1 MVYRVQRV
9 QRVHWVHWVHWVH
22 RVHAVQGVQRVLACI
37 AIVALAAAPALANDV
52 SVTKHTDGA
61 PDEIAAS
68 VKASLAPGGA
78 TAKVGEN
85 TIQFW
90 WVTKLAAAAN
100 DWKSV
105 PEGTLVG
112 AMKLAAPFRDIRGRN
127 VKAGVYLLRFAL
139 QPQNGD
145 HLGVSPYREFLL
157 ATPAA
162 EDTSPEPLGH
172 DPAVELAKK
181 SINISH
187 PAVLSLDPPVAN
199 SAPLAVAQTDA
210 GHTAV
215 VFEVPTAAGSLKFGV
230 VLVGLIEA

>member
-1 MVYRVQRV
+1 M
-9 QRVHWVHWVHWVH
+9 VH
-22 RVHAVQGVQRVLACI
+22 RIHGLVLLIAFAAV
-37 AIVALAAAPALANDV
+37 PALGNDV
-52 SVTKHTDGA
+52 SVTKHTA
-61 PDEIAAS
+61 APPDEIAAP
-68 VKASLAPGGA
+68 VKALLAPGGA

-85 TIQFW
+85 TLEFW
-90 WVTKLAAAAN
+90 WVSSLGAKGT
-100 DWKSV
+100 DWGSV

-112 AMKLAAPFRDIRGRN
+112 AMKLSASFRDIRGRN
-127 VKAGVYLLRFAL
+127 LKAGTYLLRFGL

-145 HLGVSPYREFLL
+145 HLGVSPHREFLL

-187 PAVLSLDPPVAN
+187 PAVISLDPPV
-199 SAPLAVAQTDA
+199 SSDAPLAVTQTGA

-215 VFEVPTAAGSLKFGV
+215 VFEVPTEAGSLKFGL